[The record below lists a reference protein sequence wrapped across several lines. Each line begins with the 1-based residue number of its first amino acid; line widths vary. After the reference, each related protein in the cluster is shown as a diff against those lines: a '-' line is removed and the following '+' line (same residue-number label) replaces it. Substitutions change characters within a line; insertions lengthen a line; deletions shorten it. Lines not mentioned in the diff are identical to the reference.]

1 MKPAKV
7 FPDKRA
13 VVWGAALV
21 VACITFLVYLPA
33 LQNDFINLDDD
44 VLVYENQHIKSIDLR
59 LLRWAI
65 TDVSTGLWH
74 PLLWLSFALDYATW
88 ELNPAGYHLTNIIL
102 HAVNTF
108 LVFILVIRFLEAGS
122 NDKEK
127 PHKRPII
134 AGIVTALLF
143 GVHPMRVESV
153 AWIAERK
160 DVLYA
165 FFYLLSLLVY
175 LRYASAN
182 SKKYY
187 LLCLVFFVLSLMSK
201 PMAVSLPI
209 VLLIL
214 DFYPLKRLGGSEKVR
229 EVLIE
234 KLPFL
239 LLSLLLSAATV
250 WIHPL
255 GGGLQAEDMEIFSP
269 QARVFAAVRLYL
281 FYLMK
286 ITLPFNPA
294 PIYPPLLRS
303 GLFSFEGIGAFIGV
317 AGLILFSIWLLKRSK
332 MLSAVWFYYLATLL
346 PVMGQVGA
354 QSMASRY
361 TYLPSL
367 GPLLLIGIGTATL
380 FERYLRKE
388 HRFILIT
395 ALLLPI
401 SIFVI
406 KTTRHIGIWKDPIT
420 LWSHEIKR
428 FPASR
433 HEVYRNRGA
442 AYYKLGYYQH
452 AIEDLNKAAR
462 FKPQDP
468 SVYTIRGSVYEELG
482 NYGQAINDYSKAI
495 EIKPGYAKAYHN
507 RGFNH
512 SRLGNY
518 RSAIEDF
525 NKTIELDPQSAVA
538 YNNRGIVYTRL
549 GDNLS
554 AINDFNKAI
563 EIKPQY
569 AKAYYNLGF
578 VYSRLGD
585 MKQAGLNYKK
595 AANLGLREAQD
606 FSRKQGTNW
615 TTSGNSS
622 Q

>member
-1 MKPAKV
+1 MRTAKI
-7 FPDKRA
+7 FPDNRA
-13 VVWGAALV
+13 VIWAAASV

-33 LQNDFINLDDD
+33 LRNDFINLDDK
-44 VLVYENQHIKSIDLR
+44 VLVYENPHIKSIDLR
-59 LLRWAI
+59 FLRWAI
-65 TDVSTGLWH
+65 TDVSTGLWY
-74 PLLWLSFALDYATW
+74 PMLWLSFALDYTMW
-88 ELNPAGYHLTNIIL
+88 GLNPAGYHLTNIIF

-108 LVFILVIRFLEAGS
+108 LVFILVVRLLGAGGYS
-122 NDKEK
+122 KENLQK
-127 PHKRPII
+127 SVI

-165 FFYLLSLLVY
+165 FFYLLSLFVY
-175 LRYASAN
+175 LRYTSVK

-187 LLCLVFFVLSLMSK
+187 LLCLIFFVLSLMSK
-201 PMAVSLPI
+201 PMAVSLPV

-214 DFYPLKRLGGSEKVR
+214 DFYPLKRLGSGKLSG
-229 EVLIE
+229 VLIE
-234 KLPFL
+234 KLPFF

-255 GGGLQAEDMEIFSP
+255 KGGMQAEDLEIYSP
-269 QARVFAAVRLYL
+269 QARIFAAVRLYL

-286 ITLPFNPA
+286 IILPFNPA

-303 GLFSFEGIGAFIGV
+303 GLFSFEGLGAFIGV
-317 AGLILFSIWLLKRSK
+317 TGLILFSIWLFKRNK
-332 MLSAVWFYYLATLL
+332 MLSSVWFYYLATLF

-367 GPLLLIGIGTATL
+367 GPSLLIGIGAATL
-380 FERYLRKE
+380 LERYLRKQ

-395 ALLLPI
+395 ALLLLI
-401 SIFVI
+401 SMFVI
-406 KTTRHIGIWKDPIT
+406 ETARQIGIWKDPIT

-428 FPASR
+428 FPASASR
-433 HEVYRNRGA
+433 HEVLYYNRGA
-442 AYYKLGYYQH
+442 AYYKLGDYRH

-462 FKPQDP
+462 FKPQGP
-468 SVYTIRGSVYEELG
+468 GVYTIRGNVYGELG
-482 NYGQAINDYSKAI
+482 NYGQAIEDYSKAI
-495 EIKPGYAKAYHN
+495 EIKPGDAKVYHN
-507 RGFNH
+507 RGFNY
-512 SRLGNY
+512 SRLGDY

-538 YNNRGIVYTRL
+538 YNSRGIVYSRL
-549 GDNLS
+549 GDYRS
-554 AINDFNKAI
+554 AIKDFNKAI
-563 EIKPQY
+563 EINPQY

-578 VYSRLGD
+578 AYSRLRD
-585 MKQAGLNYKK
+585 MKQADLNYKK
-595 AANLGLREAQD
+595 AASLGLREAQD
-606 FSRKQGTNW
+606 FLRRQDVK
-615 TTSGNSS
+615 
-622 Q
+622 